1 MYREGDIAG
10 ALAKL
15 WYGRRGK
22 PGSTGNGNDRGIN
35 MNKWI
40 VYGTLLVIGLLI
52 LSDAYVIVNSGH
64 VGVVRTFG
72 AVQPEPL
79 PEGIHLKKP
88 VMDKVEQIDIRLS
101 REESK
106 AGAASKDLQTVSTN
120 VTVQYALNGPV
131 APMTYQKIGPRAA
144 VAATL
149 ITPAILESVKAVT
162 AKYTA
167 EELVTR
173 RAEVK
178 LQIQQAI
185 DKFITVTL
193 KQKGVE
199 NVLRIANVAITDF
212 DFSAEF
218 NRAIEQKVKAEQDA
232 LKAKNEK
239 LRRVTQAEAAAAEKK
254 LAAEATAYEI
264 EVGSKARAD
273 AIRREAMALKDNPEL
288 IQLRV
293 AEKWNGVLPRVAGD
307 GIVPL
312 INIGA
317 LDASAL
323 KGKQTK

>member
-1 MYREGDIAG
+1 M
-10 ALAKL
+10 
-15 WYGRRGK
+15 
-22 PGSTGNGNDRGIN
+22 S
-35 MNKWI
+35 KWI
-40 VYGTLLVIGLLI
+40 ILTPLLLI
-52 LSDAYVIVNSGH
+52 IVLVLNDSYVIVNSGH

-72 AVQPEPL
+72 AVQPTPL
-79 PEGIHLKKP
+79 EEGIHLKKP
-88 VMDKVEQIDIRLS
+88 VMDKVEQIDIRLA

-106 AGAASKDLQTVSTN
+106 AGAASKDLQNVSTN
-120 VTVQYALNGPV
+120 VTVQYALTGPV

-167 EELVTR
+167 EELVTK

-185 DKFITVTL
+185 ENFINITL

-199 NVLRIANVAITDF
+199 NVLQIANVAITDF

-218 NRAIEQKVKAEQDA
+218 NKAIEQKVKAEQDA

-239 LRRVTQAEAAAAEKK
+239 LRRVTQAEAAAAEIQ
-254 LAAEATAYEI
+254 LAAEARAYEI

-273 AIRREAMALKDNPEL
+273 AIKREAAALKNNPEL
-288 IQLRV
+288 IQLRI
-293 AEKWNGVLPRVAGD
+293 AERWNGTLPRVTGE
-307 GIVPL
+307 GMIPL
-312 INIGA
+312 INIDGLSGTPA
-317 LDASAL
+317 IP
-323 KGKQTK
+323 KK